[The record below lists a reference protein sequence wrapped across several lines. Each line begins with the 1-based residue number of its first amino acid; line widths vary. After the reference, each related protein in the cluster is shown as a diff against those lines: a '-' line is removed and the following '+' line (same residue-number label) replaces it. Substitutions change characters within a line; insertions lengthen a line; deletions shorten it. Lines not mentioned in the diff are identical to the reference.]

1 MAFTTPSPKV
11 PHKLIKPLDVGEYP
25 HKYNYFALFDH
36 QMYAESH
43 KAAKISAINSTSSND
58 DRKNEKQQ
66 IDKNDK
72 VKLDDSNTRAT
83 RTDSYCDM
91 NDGVSQ
97 VSLTSWNRSSSVQ
110 KTFFGSRGEETKGEK
125 KIEGI
130 CVGGEKTPA

>member
-1 MAFTTPSPKV
+1 
-11 PHKLIKPLDVGEYP
+11 
-25 HKYNYFALFDH
+25 
-36 QMYAESH
+36 MYAESH

-72 VKLDDSNTRAT
+72 VKLDDSDTRAT
-83 RTDSYCDM
+83 RTDSFCDL

-97 VSLTSWNRSSSVQ
+97 ASLTPWKRSSSVQ
-110 KTFFGSRGEETKGEK
+110 KTFFGSRGEDGKKEK

-130 CVGGEKTPA
+130 FVGGEKTPA